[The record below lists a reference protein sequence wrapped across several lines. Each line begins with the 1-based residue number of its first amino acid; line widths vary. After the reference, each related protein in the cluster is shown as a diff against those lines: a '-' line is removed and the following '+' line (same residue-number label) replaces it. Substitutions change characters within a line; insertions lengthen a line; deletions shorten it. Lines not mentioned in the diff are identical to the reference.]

1 MDQIIPPPALEIYD
15 LTKRY
20 GNHAVLDNLNLKL
33 PPASLVGLL
42 GPNGAGKTTLLKSL
56 AGLIKPDK
64 GVIKIAGHDLATQE
78 SEARRYLA
86 YVPDVPNFYVE
97 LTVIEHMELLARA
110 HNAMADFG
118 EKSERLLRR
127 FGLWDARHQPSFTLS
142 RGMSQKLSICCG
154 FIRPSKVLLL
164 DEPGGTLDIRSVSR
178 LYDSLD
184 EYRQAGGLAIFS
196 SHQWEALQNLCDMFV
211 LMDRGQTLAVG
222 GLDFLREGADL
233 PPDAGLREIYLAFL
247 DADGF
252 DEPAASE
259 ESGEATD
266 TTEEPEPEPTP
277 TPPVSAQ
284 ARPNGSSR
292 SANAKAAAKPNAPNY
307 RKPRS

>member
-1 MDQIIPPPALEIYD
+1 MDQLIPPPALEVYD

-20 GNHAVLDNLNLKL
+20 GDHAVLDKLNLKL

-56 AGLIKPDK
+56 AGLVKPEK
-64 GVIKIAGHDLATQE
+64 GTIKIAGHDLSTQE

-110 HNAMADFG
+110 HNAMADFAT
-118 EKSERLLRR
+118 KSERLLRR
-127 FGLWDARHQPSFTLS
+127 FGLWEARHQPSFTLS

-154 FIRPSKVLLL
+154 FIRPSKVMLL

-178 LYDSLD
+178 LYEMLD
-184 EYRQAGGLAIFS
+184 EYRQEGGLAIFS
-196 SHQWEALQNLCDMFV
+196 SHQWEALQDFCDMFV
-211 LMDRGQTLAVG
+211 LVDRGQTLAVG
-222 GLDFLREGADL
+222 GLDFLRESADL
-233 PPDAGLREIYLAFL
+233 PPDAGLRDIYLAFMDD
-247 DADGF
+247 DAAF
-252 DEPAASE
+252 DEPAENSAD
-259 ESGEATD
+259 ESPAKP
-266 TTEEPEPEPTP
+266 EEPPPP
-277 TPPVSAQ
+277 APPVPPAPPRNSA
-284 ARPNGSSR
+284 PPKSTKP
-292 SANAKAAAKPNAPNY
+292 KATPNY

>member
-1 MDQIIPPPALEIYD
+1 MDQLIPPPALEVYD

-20 GNHAVLDNLNLKL
+20 GDHAVLNNLTLKL

-56 AGLIKPDK
+56 AGLVKPEK
-64 GVIKIAGHDLATQE
+64 GTIKIAGHDLQTQE
-78 SEARRYLA
+78 SEARRYLS

-110 HNAMADFG
+110 HNAMAGFA
-118 EKSERLLRR
+118 EKSETLLRR

-154 FIRPSKVLLL
+154 LIRPSKVMLL

-178 LYDSLD
+178 LYEALD
-184 EYRQAGGLAIFS
+184 DYRQEGGLAIFS
-196 SHQWEALQNLCDMFV
+196 SHQWEALQDFCDMFV
-211 LMDRGQTLAVG
+211 LVDRGQTLAVG
-222 GLDFLREGADL
+222 GLDFLRESADL
-233 PPDAGLREIYLAFL
+233 PPEAGLREIYLAFMDD
-247 DADGF
+247 DAAF
-252 DEPAASE
+252 DEPTGNSDE
-259 ESGEATD
+259 EAEPVEA
-266 TTEEPEPEPTP
+266 PV
-277 TPPVSAQ
+277 PPVA
-284 ARPNGSSR
+284 PPPPVTPKSSTP
-292 SANAKAAAKPNAPNY
+292 SNSAKPKATPPNY

>member
-1 MDQIIPPPALEIYD
+1 MDQIIPPPALEVYD

-20 GNHAVLDNLNLKL
+20 GDHAVLDNLNLKL
-33 PPASLVGLL
+33 PPGSLVGLL

-64 GVIKIAGHDLATQE
+64 GTIKIAGHDLATQE

-110 HNAMADFG
+110 HNAMADFR

-127 FGLWDARHQPSFTLS
+127 FGLWEARHQPSFTLS

-164 DEPGGTLDIRSVSR
+164 DEPGGTLDIRSVTR
-178 LYDSLD
+178 LYDALD
-184 EYRQAGGLAIFS
+184 EYRREGGLAIFS
-196 SHQWEALQNLCDMFV
+196 SHQWESLQNLCDMFV
-211 LMDRGQTLAVG
+211 LVDRGQTLAVG

-233 PPDAGLREIYLAFL
+233 PPDAGLREIYLAFM
-247 DADGF
+247 DADDGF
-252 DEPAASE
+252 DEPAKE
-259 ESGEATD
+259 EAEEEATE
-266 TTEEPEPEPTP
+266 EEPVSEPAPA
-277 TPPVSAQ
+277 PP
-284 ARPNGSSR
+284 ARTRPAPPPKSS
-292 SANAKAAAKPNAPNY
+292 KTTAPNY